1 METALFAPVCS
12 VAWHDAIDVCY
23 VDRCGMGRLARGTN
37 AMTEEEQHPG
47 EWIPSTEA
55 DRKAVL
61 GQMERM
67 LESSLFRNSKRY
79 PNLLRFVVEQ
89 ALAGNDALLKER
101 TLGVTVF
108 HRSPDYD
115 TNQDTV
121 VRLAAGEVRKRI
133 AQYYHQPEHTGQL
146 QIDLRPGSYVPV
158 FRHPDP
164 VNASRQSASPEQ
176 PGEAFASVRNDTAES
191 LASSNSLP
199 ETDDPQPRIVQPL
212 DAAAPR
218 KTANFRIG
226 WRTLAAAVVVLAM
239 VGGALLW
246 WSAKQDG
253 RTADRQ
259 LWAPILQ
266 EPGQVRLVISDQ
278 SATLSYAQ
286 GQQAGELEGVLRM
299 GELVNYRDSL
309 ALSGIVGLLAQHNK
323 PYTLEL
329 STQAT
334 YPELQSGASVL
345 VGGLSNVWTM
355 RVTSTLRYRFV
366 RRPASYVFAIEDR
379 QHPELGGWNLDLAQP
394 SDRASEDY
402 AIVARIFDQTTGR
415 PVLVAA
421 GLGANGT
428 AAAAQFLLDPARTAE
443 LTAHAP
449 RDWQRLNMEAV
460 IRTQILDNHAGP
472 PHLVACTFW

>member
-1 METALFAPVCS
+1 
-12 VAWHDAIDVCY
+12 
-23 VDRCGMGRLARGTN
+23 
-37 AMTEEEQHPG
+37 MTEDGQHPG

-61 GQMERM
+61 SQLERM
-67 LESSLFRNSKRY
+67 LESPLFRNSKRY
-79 PNLLRFVVEQ
+79 PNLLRFLVEQ
-89 ALAGNDALLKER
+89 ALAGNEALLKER

-133 AQYYHQPEHTGQL
+133 AQYYHQPEHAGQL

-164 VNASRQSASPEQ
+164 ASSIRPSPSPDQSGAD
-176 PGEAFASVRNDTAES
+176 FAPARNDIAES
-191 LASSNSLP
+191 LTAPNDS
-199 ETDDPQPRIVQPL
+199 L
-212 DAAAPR
+212 DAVEPEPSLALAPHIKAVAPR
-218 KTANFRIG
+218 KTAAFAGG
-226 WRTLAAAVVVLAM
+226 WRTLAAAAVLLAFM
-239 VGGALLW
+239 AGSLLW
-246 WSAKQDG
+246 WNLRQAG
-253 RTADRQ
+253 RAADRQ
-259 LWAPILQ
+259 LWAPILN
-266 EPGQVRLVISDQ
+266 EPGQVRLVISDL
-278 SATLSYAQ
+278 SATLSYTQ
-286 GQQAGELEGVLRM
+286 GQQRQQAGELLDVLRM

-309 ALSGIVGLLAQHNK
+309 ALSGIVGFLAQRNK
-323 PYTLEL
+323 PYALEL

-334 YPELQSGASVL
+334 YPELQGGASVL
-345 VGGLSNVWTM
+345 VGGLDNVWTM
-355 RVTSTLRYRFV
+355 RVTTPLRYHFV
-366 RRPASYVFAIEDR
+366 HRPASYVFGIEDR
-379 QHPELGGWNLDLAQP
+379 QHPELGGWDLDLAQP
-394 SDRASEDY
+394 SDRSGEDF

-415 PVLVAA
+415 PVLVVA

>member
-1 METALFAPVCS
+1 VILLV
-12 VAWHDAIDVCY
+12 
-23 VDRCGMGRLARGTN
+23 LAG
-37 AMTEEEQHPG
+37 G
-47 EWIPSTEA
+47 
-55 DRKAVL
+55 
-61 GQMERM
+61 
-67 LESSLFRNSKRY
+67 SLFWWNMR
-79 PNLLRFVVEQ
+79 Q
-89 ALAGNDALLKER
+89 A
-101 TLGVTVF
+101 
-108 HRSPDYD
+108 
-115 TNQDTV
+115 
-121 VRLAAGEVRKRI
+121 
-133 AQYYHQPEHTGQL
+133 
-146 QIDLRPGSYVPV
+146 
-158 FRHPDP
+158 
-164 VNASRQSASPEQ
+164 
-176 PGEAFASVRNDTAES
+176 
-191 LASSNSLP
+191 
-199 ETDDPQPRIVQPL
+199 
-212 DAAAPR
+212 
-218 KTANFRIG
+218 
-226 WRTLAAAVVVLAM
+226 
-239 VGGALLW
+239 
-246 WSAKQDG
+246 G

-286 GQQAGELEGVLRM
+286 GRQAGELDGVLRM

-309 ALSGIVGLLAQHNK
+309 ALSGIVGFLAQHNK

-355 RVTSTLRYRFV
+355 RVTSPLRYHFV
-366 RRPASYVFAIEDR
+366 RRPASYVFGIEDR
-379 QHPELGGWNLDLAQP
+379 QHPELGGWSLDLAQP
-394 SDRASEDY
+394 TDRSGEDY

-428 AAAAQFLLDPARTAE
+428 AAAAQFLLDPARAAE
-443 LTAHAP
+443 FTAHAP

>member
-1 METALFAPVCS
+1 
-12 VAWHDAIDVCY
+12 
-23 VDRCGMGRLARGTN
+23 
-37 AMTEEEQHPG
+37 MTEEGQHPG

-61 GQMERM
+61 SQLERM

-79 PNLLRFVVEQ
+79 PNLLRFLVEQ
-89 ALAGNDALLKER
+89 VLAGNDALLKER

-164 VNASRQSASPEQ
+164 VSAIRQPRSQDQ
-176 PGEAFASVRNDTAES
+176 PCEDFAPARNDTAEPM
-191 LASSNSLP
+191 APSNGLP
-199 ETDDPQPRIVQPL
+199 EAAEPQPSVVPPVI
-212 DAAAPR
+212 ASAPR
-218 KTANFRIG
+218 RTAVFPAG
-226 WRTLAAAVVVLAM
+226 WRTLAAVVVLLAL
-239 VGGALLW
+239 GAGSLFW
-246 WSAKQDG
+246 WNAKQAE

-278 SATLSYAQ
+278 SATLSYARGQ
-286 GQQAGELEGVLRM
+286 QRQQAGELEGVLRM

-309 ALSGIVGLLAQHNK
+309 ALSGIVGSLAQHNK

-355 RVTSTLRYRFV
+355 RVTSPLRYHFV
-366 RRPASYVFAIEDR
+366 RRPDSYVFGIEDR

-394 SDRASEDY
+394 SDRGSEDY

-415 PVLVAA
+415 PVLVVA

-443 LTAHAP
+443 LSAHAP

>member
-1 METALFAPVCS
+1 
-12 VAWHDAIDVCY
+12 
-23 VDRCGMGRLARGTN
+23 
-37 AMTEEEQHPG
+37 MTEEGQHPG
-47 EWIPSTEA
+47 EWIPSNEA

-61 GQMERM
+61 SQLERM
-67 LESSLFRNSKRY
+67 LESSLFCNSKRY
-79 PNLLRFVVEQ
+79 PNLLRFLVEQ

-133 AQYYHQPEHTGQL
+133 AQYYHQPEHAGQL

-158 FRHPDP
+158 FRHPDS
-164 VNASRQSASPEQ
+164 ARQTPSPELHATQ
-176 PGEAFASVRNDTAES
+176 EAREPSENPELLPPSTSSLEAAE
-191 LASSNSLP
+191 P
-199 ETDDPQPRIVQPL
+199 DP
-212 DAAAPR
+212 AAPIGADLAR
-218 KTANFRIG
+218 KPGTFFG
-226 WRTLAAAVVVLAM
+226 VWRGVAAAVVVLVLA
-239 VGGALLW
+239 GGGLFW
-246 WSAKQDG
+246 WNAKQAG

-266 EPGQVRLVISDQ
+266 EPGQVRLVISDL
-278 SATLSYAQ
+278 SATMKSAQ
-286 GQQAGELEGVLRM
+286 SQQSGELVSVLRM

-309 ALSGIVGLLAQHNK
+309 ALSGIVGFLAQHNK

-345 VGGLSNVWTM
+345 VGGLSNMWTM
-355 RVTSTLRYRFV
+355 RVTSPLRYHFV
-366 RRPASYVFAIEDR
+366 RRPASYVFGIEDR

-394 SDRASEDY
+394 SDRSGEDY

-443 LTAHAP
+443 FTAHAP